1 MKDGDVEI
9 LFILPLKQNPYLMHK
24 YIIPALFIILPLAAD
39 AQGNAK
45 AKKIKC
51 TVTNEEGK
59 PMKGV
64 TAIEHGTEDTLVT
77 GANGVFMI
85 AASEPIQVAIT
96 APGYQEEHILVSP
109 DVKCT
114 TQLRR
119 DEDAEVEDTD
129 EE

>member
-1 MKDGDVEI
+1 M
-9 LFILPLKQNPYLMHK
+9 YR
-24 YIIPALFIILPLAAD
+24 YIIPALLLAFPLVAG
-39 AQGNAK
+39 AQSK

-85 AASEPIQVAIT
+85 AAAEPIQVAIT
-96 APGYQEEHILVSP
+96 APGYQDEHILVSP

-119 DEDAEVEDTD
+119 DEDAEAEDID

>member
-1 MKDGDVEI
+1 
-9 LFILPLKQNPYLMHK
+9 MHK
-24 YIIPALFIILPLAAD
+24 YIIPVLFIALPLAAD
-39 AQGNAK
+39 AQSNAK

-85 AASEPIQVAIT
+85 SASEPIQVAVS
-96 APGYQEEHILVSP
+96 APGYHDEHILVSP

-119 DEDAEVEDTD
+119 DEDAEMDSDGD

>member
-1 MKDGDVEI
+1 M
-9 LFILPLKQNPYLMHK
+9 YK
-24 YIIPALFIILPLAAD
+24 YIIPVLFITLPLAAG
-39 AQGNAK
+39 AQSNAK

-64 TAIEHGTEDTLVT
+64 TAVEHGTEDTLVT
-77 GANGVFMI
+77 GANGVFVVS
-85 AASEPIQVAIT
+85 AGEPVQVAVS
-96 APGYQEEHILVSP
+96 APGYQDEHILVSP

-119 DEDAEVEDTD
+119 DEDAD

>member
-1 MKDGDVEI
+1 M
-9 LFILPLKQNPYLMHK
+9 YK
-24 YIIPALFIILPLAAD
+24 YIIPAILLALPLAVN
-39 AQGNAK
+39 AQGK

-64 TAIEHGTEDTLVT
+64 TAVEHGTEDTLVT

-85 AASEPIQVAIT
+85 SASEPIQVAVS
-96 APGYQEEHILVSP
+96 APGYKDEHILVSP

-119 DEDAEVEDTD
+119 DEDADAEDTD